1 MRAIKRADRPNPTA
15 YALTIGSAEARM
27 AGLIGSKG
35 EQYEVEKTVIKPGVL
50 VVTRRMQSENTSGTI

>member
-1 MRAIKRADRPNPTA
+1 
-15 YALTIGSAEARM
+15 M